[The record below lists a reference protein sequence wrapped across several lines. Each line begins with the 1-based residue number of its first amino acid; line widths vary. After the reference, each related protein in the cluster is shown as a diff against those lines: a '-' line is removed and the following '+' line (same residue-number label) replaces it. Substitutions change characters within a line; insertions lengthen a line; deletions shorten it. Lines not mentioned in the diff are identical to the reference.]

1 MRSTRETIQIAG
13 ELVRSVSW
21 VLGSLGAVLSVQG
34 LESLRGSF
42 PHACIGIVLGFVLVT
57 LSFWA
62 TQTSSLLTRCVISLC
77 WLLAWVGLLGVFLEL
92 FLRATRGM
100 S

>member
-1 MRSTRETIQIAG
+1 MNELIQIAS
-13 ELVRSVSW
+13 ELIRRVSW
-21 VLGSLGAVLSVQG
+21 VFGVLGAMFAM
-34 LESLRGSF
+34 R
-42 PHACIGIVLGFVLVT
+42 GFVLFCAGFPRAWIAAGVGFLLVT

-92 FLRATRGM
+92 YLRWTRGM